1 MTDPIERIQGTI
13 KDVTP
18 EGKLT
23 IEAYY
28 PNIDILIKREYKNV
42 EIELIDSRPLSAN
55 QRKMCWAM
63 ITAIADWQGEDRG
76 EMAKIMINEAR
87 KVDFLINELCENGAR
102 MFSLSDAPMSL
113 VAAYQKYLI
122 HFILENNIPTK
133 KPLYEYAEDIEDYL
147 YYCTLNKVCAV
158 CGRGRR
164 ELHHLDTV
172 GMGNDRDD
180 ICHEGMEAMPLC
192 REHHT
197 VAHTMGNKD
206 F

>member
-1 MTDPIERIQGTI
+1 
-13 KDVTP
+13 
-18 EGKLT
+18 
-23 IEAYY
+23 
-28 PNIDILIKREYKNV
+28 
-42 EIELIDSRPLSAN
+42 
-55 QRKMCWAM
+55 M

-133 KPLYEYAEDIEDYL
+133 KPLYEYAEDMEDYL
-147 YYCTLNKVCAV
+147 YYCLINKVCSV
-158 CGRGRR
+158 CGRPAD
-164 ELHHLDTV
+164 LHHIDAV
-172 GMGNDRDD
+172 GMGNDRNE
-180 ICHEGMEAMPLC
+180 ICHIGMEAIALC

-197 VAHTMGNKD
+197 TAHTMGNKEFMD
-206 F
+206 YYHFNGGIEIDKTISKIYKLGRKS